1 MSILTEKKKSD
12 DNAKEPMLWAD
23 VKGGRV
29 WHSERVRIFIKQG
42 MQRCVHANLWEL
54 KRTAGDTDTTGM
66 GNYDVS

>member
-1 MSILTEKKKSD
+1 
-12 DNAKEPMLWAD
+12 MLWAD

-42 MQRCVHANLWEL
+42 MQRCVHANLREL